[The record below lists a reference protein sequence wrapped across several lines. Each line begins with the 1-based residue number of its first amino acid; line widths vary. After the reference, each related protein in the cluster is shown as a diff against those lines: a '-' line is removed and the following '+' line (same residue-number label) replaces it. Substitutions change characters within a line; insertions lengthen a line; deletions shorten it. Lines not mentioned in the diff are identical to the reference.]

1 MVLGYTLGVFNMLHN
16 PKRVKKS
23 KKHAKKTE
31 MRLAFEKNKDNK
43 DLSQWMRKLP
53 KRKNNL
59 GAPPE

>member
-31 MRLAFEKNKDNK
+31 MRLAFEKNEN
-43 DLSQWMRKLP
+43 LSQWMRKVP

>member
-23 KKHAKKTE
+23 KRHAKKTE
-31 MRLAFEKNKDNK
+31 MRLAFEKNEN
-43 DLSQWMRKLP
+43 LSQWMRKVP

>member
-31 MRLAFEKNKDNK
+31 MRLAFEKNES
-43 DLSQWMRKLP
+43 LSQWMRKLP

>member
-1 MVLGYTLGVFNMLHN
+1 MLHN

-31 MRLAFEKNKDNK
+31 MRLAFEKNEN
-43 DLSQWMRKLP
+43 LSQWMRKVP